1 MFKTVAKTVAGIF
14 SVSMAKDFISKMATV
29 RGEFQQLEMGFKT
42 MLGSAE
48 QADKLMSQLVRTA
61 ATTPFGMSDIA
72 QASKQLL
79 AYGVEA
85 DKVNDTLIRLG
96 DIAAGLSIPIGDL
109 AYLYGTTMVQGR
121 MFTMDLRQF
130 TGRGIPMTEAL
141 AEVMG
146 VAKDE
151 VAGLVTAG
159 KVGFKEMEQAIVNL
173 TSEGSKFGGLMEAQ
187 SKTITGQLSNLEDAI
202 EQMFNEIGKKTE
214 GAISGT
220 ISVVST
226 LVENYEKIGRVLA
239 SLVTAYGGYKAAIL
253 ALAAANKIAATTA
266 AGHTVAELARVKAL
280 RAVASAHML
289 LNKTMLA
296 NPYVAAGAAIGA
308 MSVSLFKLAKN
319 LDTGAEGSERFNKAM
334 KERTKLYE
342 DEDKA
347 IKESIKTLKDET
359 ASKEERLK
367 AFNTLHDLYP
377 DIFKDYAQEQEYL
390 KNISEL
396 EKEIA
401 AQRLNR
407 AYTEDTTRLSDLKTQ
422 KAQLEE
428 AISINQR
435 SAAGSQAVTQLRNEL
450 RAVEKEIAAYEEKL
464 KGDEYADMFIG
475 PQPKKAG
482 ATDNATKTQNKEY
495 WENLKKEATAE
506 LEALTEVEAK
516 GAKGA
521 ELKKKILEYD
531 KILSA
536 YGTGSKGS
544 GKGTSSDDDRETI
557 QNNFYKQYGS
567 YQKRLKMLSDEWDK
581 TIKSFDEGS
590 ADRALA
596 EKQKTYALAAFS
608 YDWLKDNSVDRDA
621 IREALVKQLD
631 AEIVTLD
638 GAAKEAAEARK
649 KVTLAEFDTETG
661 SSKNEYL
668 KAWGTMQEKRAAI
681 SKEYDDKI
689 LAAKDE
695 WAKKSLEK
703 EKEGALY
710 DFDTQN
716 SEQLKKFFLDPA
728 KQSKSLLK
736 ENIAYAQTL
745 LEKYK
750 DQPDVLKDVNEQLA
764 QMQDEYNGIDFEGY
778 EAGVSGVISKM
789 TELNNLYRKQAE
801 LTKEGKT
808 SGTEWEVNEAAI
820 ERSKKQLKRALVA
833 TGVDEFVGG
842 LQEAADLMQQIADT
856 TEDVNLADAASMLSS
871 FSQNLSSAWEGAKSG
886 GWIGAIVGGVTDWI
900 QQAVGA
906 YTEARVAEAQYA
918 REHEEFIRKINLAN
932 LSVDADAYETIFGTL
947 EISKGIEGWQKA
959 QDAIKQYEE
968 YVNKAY
974 TETTAKQKRSDRKM
988 YGGWGGLIFSAGAT
1002 FNPFK
1007 GSDKYTNQ
1015 YLQQL
1020 DAVERGLTE
1029 LQAMSVKTKSRNG
1042 FQKFW
1047 GAEDQYKSLIDYA
1060 PQLWDE
1066 DGAFNVENAKLLLE
1080 TSTKL
1085 TDTQKDQIQNAI
1097 NLKEAYDEAMEAV
1110 DESIS
1115 SMFSS
1120 LGEDMSDAI
1129 WDSVVNGGEDAWS
1142 QFQEIGGETI
1152 ANLGKQMLKEMII
1165 SDFLNE
1171 YKEKFRE
1178 AYQSGDAQDVASNV
1192 AQVTADM
1199 LTAAK
1204 DKVDVWSAA
1213 VQGFYDQAKASGFD
1227 VSDDSERGTTS
1238 GGITSMSQESADELN
1253 GRFTAIQGHTY
1264 QINENVELLKEQ
1276 HLMLVSNTGAILS
1289 HVMGI
1294 HSDTS
1299 DIRAVQQEMR
1309 DTLAEVR
1316 SIAKST
1322 SDDILLKGIKIK

>member
-1 MFKTVAKTVAGIF
+1 
-14 SVSMAKDFISKMATV
+14 MAKDFISKMATV

-42 MLGSAE
+42 MLDSAE

-159 KVGFKEMEQAIVNL
+159 KVGFNEMQQAIVHL

-214 GAISGT
+214 GVISGT

-334 KERTKLYE
+334 EERTKLYE
-342 DEDKA
+342 NEDKA

-390 KNISEL
+390 QNISDL

-407 AYTEDTTRLSDLKTQ
+407 AYAEDTTRLSDLKTQ

-450 RAVEKEIAAYEEKL
+450 RAVEKEIATYEEKL

-475 PQPKKAG
+475 PQPRQGG
-482 ATDNATKTQNKEY
+482 ATDNAAAKTQNKAY
-495 WENLKKEATAE
+495 WEKLKEEAVGE
-506 LEALTEVEAK
+506 LEALTEIEAN

-536 YGTGSKGS
+536 YGADSKGS
-544 GKGTSSDDDRETI
+544 GKSASSDDDKETI
-557 QNNFYKQYGS
+557 QSNFYKQYGS

-631 AEIVTLD
+631 AEIATLD

-661 SSKNEYL
+661 SSENEYL
-668 KAWGTMQEKRAAI
+668 KAWGTMEEKRAAI

-695 WAKKSLEK
+695 WVKKSLEK

-778 EAGVSGVISKM
+778 EAGVSAVISKVM
-789 TELNNLYRKQAE
+789 ELNNLYRKQDE
-801 LTKEGKT
+801 LTAKGKT
-808 SGTEWEVNEAAI
+808 SGTEWETNEAAI
-820 ERSKKQLKRALVA
+820 ERAGKQLKRSLVA
-833 TGVDEFVGG
+833 TGVNDFTSS
-842 LQEAADLMQQIADT
+842 LQKAAECMKEIAEAAGDTDLS
-856 TEDVNLADAASMLSS
+856 EAASVLSS
-871 FSQNLSSAWEGAKSG
+871 FAQNISAAWEGFQSSG
-886 GWIGAIVGGVTDWI
+886 HWIGAVVGGVTDWI
-900 QQAVGA
+900 QQAVDS
-906 YTEARVAEAQYA
+906 YTKGIVAEAQYA

-932 LSVDADAYETIFGTL
+932 LSIDTDAYDTIFGTL
-947 EISKGIEGWQKA
+947 AISKGIEGWQKA
-959 QDAIKQYEE
+959 QEALKQYQDA
-968 YVNKAY
+968 VNKTYVA
-974 TETTAKQKRSDRKM
+974 TKEQLNTKDTTVNILRDLSQK
-988 YGGWGGLIFSAGAT
+988 L
-1002 FNPFK
+1002 
-1007 GSDKYTNQ
+1007 
-1015 YLQQL
+1015 
-1020 DAVERGLTE
+1020 GLTE
-1029 LQAMSVKTKSRNG
+1029 LQAMVVKTRSRSG
-1042 FQKFW
+1042 IAKYF
-1047 GAEDQYKSLIDYA
+1047 GAEDEYSTLFELA
-1060 PQLWDE
+1060 PDLWGENGEFD
-1066 DGAFNVENAKLLLE
+1066 VENAKLFLE
-1080 TSTKL
+1080 TNTQI
-1085 TDTQKDQIQNAI
+1085 TDAQRDQIQNAI
-1097 NLKEAYDEAMEAV
+1097 DLKEAYDDAMAAV

-1129 WDSVVNGGEDAWS
+1129 WDSVVNGGDDAWS
-1142 QFQEIGGETI
+1142 QFQKIGGDTI

-1238 GGITSMSQESADELN
+1238 GGITSISQESADELN